1 MIWMISMFVDD
12 TKLGEVTAMPEGFAV
27 IQRDHDKLQYWADR
41 NIMKS
46 NKKSE
51 ILFLGKNINHVDM
64 VLDISQGGP
73 ARAVGLHKLPIHK
86 AVPAAPPAPLGC
98 DDPESEAAAEVA
110 VNYINGH
117 SHHGYKFALNRIEDV
132 RVVPQ
137 GPNNEIIFL
146 ELDLLETKCPI
157 LSPTPLANCTV
168 RSFIE
173 HAVEGDCDVKL
184 QKLDGTISVLASK
197 CHSHADSSED
207 IGKVCPDCP
216 MLVSLN
222 NTEVLEAVSA
232 ALNDFNSKTTGPYLR
247 LLEIGRGKIQNFGFC
262 TGSMVKIPIQNIRVD
277 CQLYGHQPGVTYVHA
292 GQDTSAGLPP
302 SAVGFRNHDL
312 RLSYHN
318 PLASESSSS
327 EMFRSMLSA
336 KPVTKRA
343 VAEAA
348 QHDKVPRPVGFV
360 PPPPPCPGKIRYFDI

>member
-1 MIWMISMFVDD
+1 
-12 TKLGEVTAMPEGFAV
+12 
-27 IQRDHDKLQYWADR
+27 
-41 NIMKS
+41 MKALIAL
-46 NKKSE
+46 
-51 ILFLGKNINHVDM
+51 ILLV
-64 VLDISQGGP
+64 Q
-73 ARAVGLHKLPIHK
+73 LPIHK
-86 AVPAAPPAPLGC
+86 AAPAAPPAPLGC

-117 SHHGYKFALNRIEDV
+117 SRHGYKFALNRVEDV

-137 GPNNEIIFL
+137 GPNNDIIFL
-146 ELDLLETKCPI
+146 ELDLLETTCPI

-168 RSFIE
+168 RSFAE

-207 IGKVCPDCP
+207 ISKICPDCP
-216 MLVSLN
+216 LLASLN
-222 NTEVLEAVSA
+222 NTEVLETVSA

-247 LLEIGRGKIQNFGFC
+247 LLEIGRGKIQYHPAHVVAVEFAVGATNCSAEEAKVNVGACQLLPEDQSNFGFC
-262 TGSMVKIPIQNIRVD
+262 TGTMVKLPSQNLHVD

-302 SAVGFRNHDL
+302 SAVGVSNHDL
-312 RLSYHN
+312 RISYHN

-327 EMFRSMLSA
+327 EVFRSMLSA

-343 VAEAA
+343 VAVAA

-360 PPPPPCPGKIRYFDI
+360 PPPPPPCPGKIRHFDI